1 MLSRKVIPEGTKD
14 LVFEESRKREWAI
27 KKLEKIYESFG
38 YESIV
43 TPTIEYYKTFFNSKD
58 GIKEEEVYKFFDN
71 NGRIL
76 VLRPDMTIPI
86 ARVVGTKMREV
97 KMPIRLRY
105 CSNVFN
111 VNKSFGGKRNEYTD
125 CGVEFIGDSSL
136 GSDLEI
142 LVLALEGL
150 KELGLDKFK
159 LEIGN
164 IKFFNS
170 AFNEMGL
177 KEEDREIL
185 ANLIETK
192 SLIEL
197 KVFLSSLNIEK
208 KYKDFLSKLPWLFGN
223 KEVLDN
229 GLKLA
234 FNEEVKESL
243 KYMKKLYSILE
254 KLGYGEYITFDL
266 GMVPRVNYYT
276 GIIFKVYLN
285 GIGDTVLNGGR
296 YDSLIG
302 AYGRNLDAIGFSVNI
317 DLLTE
322 GIKELDKNLKFI
334 ISYGE
339 NTILRAMK
347 EGNLL
352 RKRGVNIEYKFISDK
367 KDYFK
372 VERGE

>member
-1 MLSRKVIPEGTKD
+1 MIRRKVIPEGSKD
-14 LVFEESRKREWAI
+14 LIFEESKKREWTI
-27 KKLEKIYESFG
+27 KNLEKTYESFG

-43 TPTIEYYKTFFNSKD
+43 TPTIEFYKTFFNSKNEL
-58 GIKEEEVYKFFDN
+58 KEEEVYKFFDG

-86 ARVVGTKMREV
+86 ARVVGTKMRDVE
-97 KMPIRLRY
+97 MPIRLRY

-111 VNKSFGGKRNEYTD
+111 VNKSFGGKRNEYID

-136 GSDLEI
+136 GADLEI
-142 LVLALEGL
+142 LILALEGL
-150 KELGLDKFK
+150 KGVGLDKFK

-164 IKFFNS
+164 IEFFNS
-170 AFNEMGL
+170 AFNEIGL
-177 KEEDREIL
+177 EENDKEIL

-197 KVFLSSLNIEK
+197 KTFLCSLNIED
-208 KYKDFLSKLPWLFGN
+208 KYKEFFSKLPWLFGD
-223 KEVLDN
+223 KEILDK

-234 FNEEVKESL
+234 FNKEVRESL
-243 KYMKKLYSILE
+243 NYMKKLYSFLD
-254 KLGYGEYITFDL
+254 KLGYKDNITFDL

-276 GIIFKVYLN
+276 GIMFKGYLN
-285 GIGDTVLNGGR
+285 GIGDTVLSGGR
-296 YDSLIG
+296 YDKLIG

-322 GIKELDKNLKFI
+322 GIKEIDEKIYFT

-339 NTILRAMK
+339 DTALRAIREGNILRNKGM
-347 EGNLL
+347 
-352 RKRGVNIEYKFISDK
+352 NIKYKFISYK
-367 KDYFK
+367 NDYFK
-372 VERGE
+372 IERGE